1 MASVEKIPER
11 DVIEDLNETYS
22 RLSAEDMLK
31 ICAVLVE
38 EGKVLEAWQVLYLAE
53 II

>member
-1 MASVEKIPER
+1 
-11 DVIEDLNETYS
+11 L
-22 RLSAEDMLK
+22 LK

-53 II
+53 VI